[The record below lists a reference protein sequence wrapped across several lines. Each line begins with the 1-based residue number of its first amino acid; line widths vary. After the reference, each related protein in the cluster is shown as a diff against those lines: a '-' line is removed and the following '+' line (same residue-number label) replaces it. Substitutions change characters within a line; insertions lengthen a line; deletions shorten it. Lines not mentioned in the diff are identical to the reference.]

1 MKKGVVFKIKR
12 NSAIIMA
19 NDCMF
24 YEIKA
29 FKGMYKG
36 MEICFNES
44 DIINT
49 KIQLKSRRYI
59 NVASF
64 ILFILCGYLFFN
76 FYQENYTAYAY
87 VGIDINPNIELA
99 LNKKEKIIG
108 VRGIDEEG
116 KKIVSELNINKMN
129 GTDGVKEIIKK
140 AIDKNYLKPDSNNE
154 IIVYAI
160 MDKSNNKADIIANK
174 MGNAIYEEVSCHSIK
189 GEIKSIVADKN
200 IKKAADKKGVS
211 VTEYLSDD
219 LKVMTEEK
227 IGKPKKL
234 KEKESNKAINSAD
247 KEKKENNKYK
257 KNNNK
262 EDKKDNEKSK
272 KIKEENKGSQNK
284 DLKNNEKKKD
294 INEKEKNENKKDK
307 NKDKDNKN
315 KNQNN
320 KIKENNK
327 GKEQHKDNTKNNNIK
342 DNGNND
348 RIIDKI
354 DRIIDK
360 IGD

>member
-1 MKKGVVFKIKR
+1 
-12 NSAIIMA
+12 MA

-262 EDKKDNEKSK
+262 EDKKDNKKDNEKSK